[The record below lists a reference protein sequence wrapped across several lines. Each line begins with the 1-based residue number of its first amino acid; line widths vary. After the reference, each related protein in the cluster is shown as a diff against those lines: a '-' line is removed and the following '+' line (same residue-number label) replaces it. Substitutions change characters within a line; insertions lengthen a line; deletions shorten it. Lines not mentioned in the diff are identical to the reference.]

1 MKYSAQHYA
10 VNQVADCLIVGIFEE
25 KNLSQ
30 SAVEINK
37 ISDNYLLHLVE
48 SGELSGKLG
57 QTTLLRNMPNL
68 AAERLLVVGCGKRG
82 ELNERQ
88 FKQLMQKTAQALK
101 ETQTKSA
108 VSFLTEIPLNQRTL
122 YWNIRFAIETIEQDL
137 YQFTQFKSQKTAE
150 KSTALSEV
158 IFNVD
163 ADELASAEQAVQH
176 ASRRTPFQRCGELP
190 TECVQPSI
198 LGRQSAK
205 LSRNLTAD

>member
-10 VNQVADCLIVGIFEE
+10 VNQAADCLIVSIFEE

-30 SAVEINK
+30 SAVEINE

-57 QTTLLRNMPNL
+57 QTTLLRNVPNL
-68 AAERLLVVGCGKRG
+68 AAERLLIVGCGKRG

-101 ETQTKSA
+101 ETQAKSA
-108 VSFLTEIPLNQRTL
+108 VSFLTEIPLNQRAL
-122 YWNIRFAIETIEQDL
+122 YWNIRFAVETIEQDL

-158 IFNVD
+158 IFNVG
-163 ADELASAEQAVQH
+163 ADELASAEQAIQH
-176 ASRRTPFQRCGELP
+176 A
-190 TECVQPSI
+190 
-198 LGRQSAK
+198 
-205 LSRNLTAD
+205 

>member
-1 MKYSAQHYA
+1 MKFSAQHYA
-10 VNQVADCLIVGIFEE
+10 VNQAADCLIVGIFEE

-57 QTTLLRNMPNL
+57 QTTLLRNVLNL

-88 FKQLMQKTAQALK
+88 FKQLMQKTTQALK

-108 VSFLTEIPLNQRTL
+108 VNFLTEIPLNQRTL
-122 YWNIRFAIETIEQDL
+122 YWNIRFAVETIEQS
-137 YQFTQFKSQKTAE
+137 K
-150 KSTALSEV
+150 
-158 IFNVD
+158 N
-163 ADELASAEQAVQH
+163 
-176 ASRRTPFQRCGELP
+176 SRKIYRTFRG
-190 TECVQPSI
+190 
-198 LGRQSAK
+198 
-205 LSRNLTAD
+205 DF